1 MVATPDKQW
10 GESPCAFVTLR
21 QGVDKL
27 SSEQQLAEDIVKF
40 CRSKLPAYWV
50 PISVVFGALPK
61 TGTEKIQKHLLRTR
75 AKEMGPVGMVTKSK
89 L

>member
-10 GESPCAFVTLR
+10 GESPCAFVTLT

-40 CRSKLPAYWV
+40 C
-50 PISVVFGALPK
+50 
-61 TGTEKIQKHLLRTR
+61 
-75 AKEMGPVGMVTKSK
+75 
-89 L
+89 